1 MIAHLGSH
9 SFLMCKH
16 CISEV
21 KFAPLYIHSVK
32 LLQPHTLVEAQ
43 KFNITYRDSNLPT
56 TIADKLRYY
65 RYKKGL
71 PQQEVA
77 DFAGID
83 RSTYNTYESTQ
94 RDSFPLDKFALVAEL
109 LEVDI
114 TDLLDE
120 YNMFIYSG
128 QGRQIK
134 ALRNA
139 KGLTQHEYAELLG
152 IPLGTLK
159 NWETDKVQMF
169 KSTWEKLFK

>member
-1 MIAHLGSH
+1 MIAHIGSH
-9 SFLMCKH
+9 SYLMCKH

-43 KFNITYRDSNLPT
+43 KFNIIYHDDNLPT
-56 TIADKLRYY
+56 TTADKLRYY

-71 PQQEVA
+71 LQREVA

-83 RSTYNTYESTQ
+83 RTTYNSYESTQ
-94 RDSFPLDKFALVAEL
+94 RDSFPLDKFSLVAEFL
-109 LEVDI
+109 GVEI
-114 TDLLDE
+114 TELLDE
-120 YNMFIYSG
+120 YNMFIYNG
-128 QGRQIK
+128 QGKQIK
-134 ALRNA
+134 ALR
-139 KGLTQHEYAELLG
+139 KTKRLTQREYAEIVG
-152 IPLGTLK
+152 VPLGTLK